1 MERIRSVQPDETSK
15 RICVAESLAT
25 ASYTKGN
32 LVE

>member
-1 MERIRSVQPDETSK
+1 MERIESTQPDQTIK

-32 LVE
+32 LRE

>member
-1 MERIRSVQPDETSK
+1 MDQIESTQPDETSK
-15 RICVAESLAT
+15 RICVAEALAT

>member
-1 MERIRSVQPDETSK
+1 MERIESTQPDGKSK

-25 ASYTKGN
+25 ASYTKGI

>member
-1 MERIRSVQPDETSK
+1 MERIQSTQPEGRK

-32 LVE
+32 LAVE